1 MLNTQD
7 EKYCKVSKIAY
18 IKNRHPL
25 REMRIMRFIPFASDA
40 ENKNFVNY
48 FSFPKEILIN
58 YIKSE
63 TKDKIDYFNFPINS
77 MFVVK
82 DCKNQKHA
90 YCVIDESNNKT
101 AYEKFKEDKVFEIVE
116 QDFILDSLPVAQEID
131 KNLYNELKMIQ
142 TKTQEAEK
150 DRNFENVFELMDFC
164 ELI

>member
-1 MLNTQD
+1 
-7 EKYCKVSKIAY
+7 
-18 IKNRHPL
+18 
-25 REMRIMRFIPFASDA
+25 
-40 ENKNFVNY
+40 
-48 FSFPKEILIN
+48 
-58 YIKSE
+58 
-63 TKDKIDYFNFPINS
+63 